1 MSRAIDHLVLCVND
15 LEAAIAAYSQ
25 LGFKVTPRATH
36 PFGTGN
42 ALIQLDG
49 MYIELLAVVDPDKIT
64 ETDLSVPFSFPIY
77 NRDYLRH
84 RQGMSM
90 LALQSRD
97 AEKDRE
103 EFIAAGAAVP
113 SVFHFER
120 DALTPSGDTVGVAFS
135 LAFANHP
142 LLRHAV
148 SFVCQHRHPPQNFY
162 FPEYQSHPNGAKAI
176 GKVVL
181 SHWAADAVRDFY
193 EAIGIDHLVDT
204 LHSDELIAK
213 YGFDDTDFPTDG
225 FAGFEL
231 IVDDL
236 SRISEAAL
244 SLGAVQKKGQIILPP
259 SKFFGVMVVI
269 KSK

>member
-1 MSRAIDHLVLCVND
+1 MVIRNMKHRRTKQC
-15 LEAAIAAYSQ
+15 
-25 LGFKVTPRATH
+25 
-36 PFGTGN
+36 
-42 ALIQLDG
+42 
-49 MYIELLAVVDPDKIT
+49 T
-64 ETDLSVPFSFPIY
+64 EKS
-77 NRDYLRH
+77 
-84 RQGMSM
+84 
-90 LALQSRD
+90 
-97 AEKDRE
+97 
-103 EFIAAGAAVP
+103 
-113 SVFHFER
+113 
-120 DALTPSGDTVGVAFS
+120 
-135 LAFANHP
+135 
-142 LLRHAV
+142 HAV

-193 EAIGIDHLVDT
+193 EAIGIDHLVDA

-259 SKFFGVMVVI
+259 SNFFGVMAAAHFQNGQGATHFAVHFHIAHQQNRINHVWQRDDRSRFSVGDVRI
-269 KSK
+269 FCQQHVGNVFTFQRINERVMDCPQFNGGLW